1 MLINIFMVSIG
12 NEIANKDLILSKIDN
27 EIKTQQKFIL
37 NQLGDIEEKR
47 KSNEYLN
54 TIYEDYMKFKEYI
67 VKEKTEQRFLLQN
80 LLSYLEKSKME
91 EFYASRL
98 LQQLDIEGKKV
109 HEKLNKVKTD
119 LNELIGYKN
128 NNE

>member
-1 MLINIFMVSIG
+1 MVSIG

-27 EIKTQQKFIL
+27 EIKNQQKFIL

-98 LQQLDIEGKKV
+98 LQQLDIEEKKV